1 MTDPARQP
9 LDDAT
14 RALVALAA
22 AIAQGEE
29 PEVRDRVAE
38 ALAAGVTPAWGD
50 ELLLQSVLMVGW
62 PRTLVAAAH
71 WRKAI
76 GIAPTGDDTDL
87 DYADHPE
94 WTRRGEAT
102 CRTVYGDNYA
112 KLRQNV
118 RALHPALDAWMLTE
132 GYGRT
137 MSRPGLDLLRRELC
151 VIAQTAVLNT
161 PRQLHSHLRGAL
173 NAGASFA
180 MVDGALAEVNAFVSH
195 DDWKAIKELWEQV
208 QDGWS
213 FLG

>member
-1 MTDPARQP
+1 MTDPTRPP
-9 LDDAT
+9 LDPAT

-22 AIAQGEE
+22 AIAQGEA
-29 PEVRDRVAE
+29 PEARDRVAE
-38 ALAAGVTPAWGD
+38 AVATGVSPTWGD

-62 PRTLVAAAH
+62 PRTLVAAAL

-76 GIAPTGDDTDL
+76 GAPPTGGDDDL

-102 CRTVYGDNYA
+102 CRTVYGDNYV
-112 KLRQNV
+112 KLRRNV
-118 RALHPALDAWMLTE
+118 RELHPALDAWMVTE

-161 PRQLHSHLRGAL
+161 PHQLHSHLRGAL
-173 NAGASFA
+173 HAGASFA
-180 MVDGALAEVNAFVSH
+180 MIEATLAIVNGFVSH
-195 DDWKAIKELWEQV
+195 EDWKAIKELWDQV
-208 QDGWS
+208 RTGWDS
-213 FLG
+213 ET